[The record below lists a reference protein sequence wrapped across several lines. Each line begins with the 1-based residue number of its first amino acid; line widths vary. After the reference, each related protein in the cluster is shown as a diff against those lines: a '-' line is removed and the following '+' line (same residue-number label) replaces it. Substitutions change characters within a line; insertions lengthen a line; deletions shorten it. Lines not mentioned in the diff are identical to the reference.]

1 MKRILDAHGFMVF
14 LEREPGF
21 EKVKAI
27 IAMSAE
33 KNNNLLITSV
43 NYGEIYYI
51 ILREYGQDKANEV
64 EGVIKS
70 LPIEVVDV
78 DTQIAKQAGIF
89 KATNKISYADCFAA
103 ALTKINNGE
112 LITGDKE
119 FKVLENEIKII
130 WID

>member
-1 MKRILDAHGFMVF
+1 MMRILDAHGFMVF

-27 IAMSAE
+27 IAMSAKE
-33 KNNNLLITSV
+33 NDNLLITSV

-51 ILREYGQDKANEV
+51 ILREYGQVKANEI
-64 EGVIKS
+64 EGIIKS
-70 LPIEVVDV
+70 LPIEIVDV

-103 ALTKINNGE
+103 ALAKMNNGE

-119 FKVLENEIKII
+119 FKVFENEIKII

>member
-1 MKRILDAHGFMVF
+1 MKRILDAYALMVF

-33 KNNNLLITSV
+33 KNNDLLITSV

-51 ILREYGQDKANEV
+51 ILREYGQDKANEIERV
-64 EGVIKS
+64 LKS

-78 DTQIAKQAGIF
+78 DIQIAKQAGVF
-89 KATNKISYADCFAA
+89 KAGNKISYADCFAA

-119 FKVLENEIKII
+119 FKVLENEIKIN